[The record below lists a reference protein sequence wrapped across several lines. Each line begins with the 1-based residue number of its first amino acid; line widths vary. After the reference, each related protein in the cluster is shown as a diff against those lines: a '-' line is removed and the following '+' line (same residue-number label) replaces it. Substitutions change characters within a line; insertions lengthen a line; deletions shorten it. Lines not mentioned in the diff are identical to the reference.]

1 MARKQ
6 NDFHYHENHRYQDA
20 KLHEPILADG
30 DDEAAKKIS
39 DQVAREIGLT
49 EAEIKALSAPPQKW
63 KGKGK

>member
-6 NDFHYHENHRYQDA
+6 NDFHYHEGHRYQDA

-30 DDEAAKKIS
+30 DDEAAQKIS

-49 EAEIKALSAPPQKW
+49 DAEIAALHTPISK
-63 KGKGK
+63 K